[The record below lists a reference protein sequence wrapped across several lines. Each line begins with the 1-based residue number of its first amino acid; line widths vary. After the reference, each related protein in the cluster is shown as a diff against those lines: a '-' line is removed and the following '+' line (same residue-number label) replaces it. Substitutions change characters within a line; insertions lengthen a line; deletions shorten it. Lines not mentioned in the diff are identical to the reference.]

1 VALSGPERRALRE
14 IEELLA
20 AEDPALAGL
29 LRRGGVSRRER
40 VTRWTSRVVVTLAV
54 ALLLFGL
61 FLSDAGMVS
70 IGLLMLVALPPG
82 LWLAAIVLGGSD

>member
-1 VALSGPERRALRE
+1 MALSGPERRALRE

-29 LRRGGVSRRER
+29 LRGGGVSRRER
-40 VTRWTSRVVVTLAV
+40 VTRWTSRAVVTLAV

-70 IGLLMLVALPPG
+70 VGLLMLIALPPA
-82 LWLAAIVLGGSD
+82 LWLAGIVLGRSE

>member
-1 VALSGPERRALRE
+1 
-14 IEELLA
+14 
-20 AEDPALAGL
+20 
-29 LRRGGVSRRER
+29 
-40 VTRWTSRVVVTLAV
+40 VVTLAV

-82 LWLAAIVLGGSD
+82 LWLAAIVLGRSD